1 MNEIALVPP
10 PRRFGRGQGAYP
22 VPPGLEAAL
31 AGYTMGAE
39 PPKQIAARVD
49 RGRVAHAQGYLLS
62 VLPQGLTLLAA
73 DQPGLFYG
81 LMTLRQ
87 LLRRARGSGRLD
99 CLLIEDW
106 PEYPVRGVMLDI
118 SRDRVPTMGTLRRL
132 IDLWAELKYNQVQ
145 FYTEHTFAY
154 PAHETV
160 WRDASPLTP
169 EEVEELDRYCRA
181 RGIELA
187 ANQNSFGHMERWLR
201 HPRYR
206 RLAEATGGFP
216 DPWGGW
222 RTEPTTL
229 NPLDPA
235 SLELLCGLYDELL
248 PHFSSGLLNV
258 GADEP
263 IDLGHGRSRE
273 ACQRQG
279 LGRVY
284 LDFLLKLHEQVAR
297 RGRVMQFCGDVLVRY
312 PELAGEVPRDA
323 VALVW
328 GYERDHPFDRECAIF
343 AEAGLPFY
351 ACPGTSSWNSLGGRW
366 ANARANIQAAAREG
380 REAGAAGFLL
390 TDWGD
395 NGHWQQLPVSYPAYL
410 YGAAAGWSPGREREL
425 DLELCLSR
433 HIFQDATGA
442 AARAL
447 LIMGELSENE
457 VARFHNASVLGVL
470 LLLELQPYHREQ
482 LQKYRG
488 YDFAPES
495 SRLEEASR
503 LLSTA
508 EPQAQDG
515 KLLRAELELTAALL
529 GHAVRLGRARF
540 ATPGLLVSEIPQR
553 ERKGLAEEL
562 AGLSERFKMLWMSR
576 SRPGGLQDSVKR
588 MLALRESYGDP
599 AQPGRVRR
607 G

>member
-1 MNEIALVPP
+1 MNDFALVPP
-10 PRRFGRGQGAYP
+10 PRRLGLSPGTYE
-22 VPPGLEAAL
+22 VPPGLETAL

-39 PPKQIAARVD
+39 LPKAITARVD
-49 RGRVAHAQGYLLS
+49 RGIVGHAQGYRLS
-62 VLPQGLTLLAA
+62 VRPAGLTLLAS
-73 DQPGLFYG
+73 DPQGLFHG

-87 LLRRARGSGRLD
+87 LLRGARATGRLA
-99 CLLIEDW
+99 CLRIEDW
-106 PEYPVRGVMLDI
+106 PDYPVRGVMLDI
-118 SRDRVPTMGTLRRL
+118 SRDRVATMETLRRL
-132 IDLWAELKYNQVQ
+132 IELWAELKYNQVQ
-145 FYTEHTFAY
+145 LYTEHTFAY
-154 PAHETV
+154 PAHEAV
-160 WRDASPLTP
+160 WRDASPLTAA
-169 EEVEELDRYCRA
+169 EIEELDRYCRA

-206 RLAEATGGFP
+206 PLAETTGGFL

-229 NPLDPA
+229 NPLDPR

-248 PHFSSGLLNV
+248 RHFSSALLNV

-263 IDLGHGRSRE
+263 IDLGHGRSRD
-273 ACQRQG
+273 ACLRNG

-284 LDFLLKLHEQVAR
+284 LDFLLELHEQVTR

-312 PELAGEVPRDA
+312 PELLGEVPHPA
-323 VALVW
+323 IALVW
-328 GYERDHPFDRECAIF
+328 GYERDHPFVRECRIF

-380 REAGAAGFLL
+380 LKAGAAGILL

-410 YGAAAGWSPGREREL
+410 YAAAAAWSPGCERGL

-433 HIFQDATGA
+433 HVFQDATGA

-447 LIMGELSENE
+447 LAMAEPSDTEI
-457 VARFHNASVLGVL
+457 ARFHNASVLGVL
-470 LLLELQPYHREQ
+470 LLLQLQPYHREQ

-488 YDFAPES
+488 YDFAQER
-495 SRLEEASR
+495 SRIEEASR
-503 LLSTA
+503 RLSAA
-508 EPQAQDG
+508 ELRAADG
-515 KLLRAELELTAALL
+515 KLLSAELEFTARLL
-529 GHAVRLGRARF
+529 AHSARLGRSRF
-540 ATPGLLVSEIPQR
+540 ATPGLSVPEIPER
-553 ERKGLAEEL
+553 ERRGLAEEL
-562 AGLSERFKMLWMSR
+562 AGLAERYRTLWLSR
-576 SRPGGLQDSVKR
+576 SRPGGLADSVGR
-588 MLALRESYGDP
+588 MLELQESYGDP
-599 AQPGRVRR
+599 AQPGRVRH

>member
-1 MNEIALVPP
+1 VNEIALVPP
-10 PRRFGRGQGAYP
+10 PRRIGREEGAYP
-22 VPPGLEAAL
+22 VPPGLEEAL
-31 AGYTMGAE
+31 AAYTMGGGIPE
-39 PPKQIAARVD
+39 QLIARVD
-49 RGRVAHAQGYLLS
+49 RGQVGHAQGYRLS
-62 VLPQGLTLLAA
+62 VRPDALTLLAA
-73 DQPGLFYG
+73 DPPGLFYG

-87 LLRRARGSGRLD
+87 LLRGARGTGRLA
-99 CLLIEDW
+99 CLRIEDW

-118 SRDRVPTMGTLRRL
+118 SRDRVPTLPTLRRL

-145 FYTEHTFAY
+145 LYTEHTFAY
-154 PAHETV
+154 PAHEEV

-169 EEVEELDRYCRA
+169 AEVEELDRYCRA

-206 RLAEATGGFP
+206 PLAEATEGFP

-273 ACQRQG
+273 ACRRQG

-284 LDFLLKLHEQVAR
+284 LDFLLELHEQVAR

-323 VALVW
+323 VVLVW
-328 GYERDHPFDRECAIF
+328 GYERDHPFARECRIF

-366 ANARANIQAAAREG
+366 VNARANIQAAAREG

-395 NGHWQQLPVSYPAYL
+395 NGHWQQLPVSFPAYL
-410 YGAAAGWSPGREREL
+410 YGSAAGWSPGREQEL

-433 HIFQDATGA
+433 HVFQDATGA
-442 AARAL
+442 AGRAL
-447 LIMGELSENE
+447 LILGELSENE
-457 VARFHNASVLGVL
+457 VARFHNASLLGVL
-470 LLLELQPYHREQ
+470 LLLQLQPYHREQ

-488 YDFAPES
+488 YDFALER
-495 SRLEEASR
+495 SRIEEASR
-503 LLSTA
+503 LLA
-508 EPQAQDG
+508 AAKPRAQDG
-515 KLLRAELELTAALL
+515 ELLRAELELTARLL
-529 GHAVRLGRARF
+529 EHAARLGRARF
-540 ATPGLLVSEIPQR
+540 ATAGLLVSEIPRR

-562 AGLSERFKMLWMSR
+562 TGLSERFKTLWLSR
-576 SRPGGLQDSVKR
+576 SRPGGLADSVGR

-599 AQPGRVRR
+599 AQPGRIRR